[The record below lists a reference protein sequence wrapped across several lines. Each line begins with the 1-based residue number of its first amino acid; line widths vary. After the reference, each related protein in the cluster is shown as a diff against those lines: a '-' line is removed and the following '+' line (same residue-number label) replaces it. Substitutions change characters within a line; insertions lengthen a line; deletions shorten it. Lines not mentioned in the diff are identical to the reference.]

1 MNNEVIMDERILEG
15 EARDEGISEDGIFGG
30 KIIEVRGLSKGY
42 DGVDAIQ
49 GVDLTVNQGS
59 IYGLLGSNGAGK
71 TTLLKTLAGLYR
83 QDRGEVLIGG
93 ETVYENTKVKDR
105 MIFISDALYFFPS
118 YTIEEMGRFYGRMYS
133 NWSEQRFR
141 ELQKIFKID
150 FKRKIN
156 QLSKGMTRQVG
167 IWLGLST
174 MAEVMILDEPLDG
187 LDSVMRKNVKNLLFQ
202 DVAERG
208 VTIIISSHNLRELED
223 LCDYV
228 GILHKGKMVIE
239 RDMDDLK
246 RDVHKVQFALKESH
260 KNPEIMG
267 LEVLHKEKKGSVQVW
282 IVRGS
287 HSDIEKQFKPLNP
300 AILDILPLTLEE
312 VFIYEMGDQDY
323 EIDQILLR

>member
-1 MNNEVIMDERILEG
+1 MI
-15 EARDEGISEDGIFGG
+15 EAR
-30 KIIEVRGLSKGY
+30 GLTKGY
-42 DGVDAIQ
+42 EGYKGIEQVN
-49 GVDLTVNQGS
+49 LTVHKGS

-93 ETVYENTKVKDR
+93 EEVYENTKIKDR

-118 YTIEEMGRFYGRMYS
+118 YTIREMGTFYGRIYS
-133 NWSEQRFR
+133 SWNEQRFLD
-141 ELQKIFKID
+141 LQKVFKID
-150 FKRKIN
+150 LKRKIN

-167 IWLGLST
+167 IWLALST

-202 DVAERG
+202 DVAERE

-228 GILHKGKMVIE
+228 GILHQGKMIIE

-246 RDVHKVQFALKESH
+246 KDVHKVQFALRDGKMLTES
-260 KNPEIMG
+260 ED
-267 LEVLHKEKKGSVQVW
+267 LEVLHKEKKGSVAVW
-282 IVRGS
+282 IIRGS
-287 HSDIEKQFKPLNP
+287 EAEIKARFEPLNP

-312 VFIYEMGDQDY
+312 VFIYEMGDKDY
-323 EIDQILLR
+323 EIDHILLR

>member
-1 MNNEVIMDERILEG
+1 MIEVKGL
-15 EARDEGISEDGIFGG
+15 AKSYEGI
-30 KIIEVRGLSKGY
+30 
-42 DGVDAIQ
+42 DAIE
-49 GVDLTVNQGS
+49 GVDLTVNRGS

-93 ETVYENTKVKDR
+93 EEVYENTKIKDR
-105 MIFISDALYFFPS
+105 MIFMSDALYFFPS
-118 YTIEEMGRFYGRMYS
+118 YTIEDMGKFYGRMYS
-133 NWSEQRFR
+133 HWNEQRFR

-167 IWLGLST
+167 IWLALST

-202 DVAERG
+202 DVAERE

-228 GILHKGKMVIE
+228 GILHEGKMIIE

-246 RDVHKVQFALKESH
+246 RDVHKVQFALKDSKMSE
-260 KNPEIMG
+260 EITGM
-267 LEVLHKEKKGSVQVW
+267 EVLHKEKKGSVQVW
-282 IVRGS
+282 IIRGNYQE
-287 HSDIEKQFKPLNP
+287 IEKRFKDFSPP
-300 AILDILPLTLEE
+300 ILDILPLTLEE

>member
-1 MNNEVIMDERILEG
+1 M
-15 EARDEGISEDGIFGG
+15 
-30 KIIEVRGLSKGY
+30 IEVNGLIKGY
-42 DGVDAIQ
+42 EGVNAID
-49 GVDLTVNQGS
+49 GVDLTVQRGS

-83 QDRGEVLIGG
+83 QDRGEVRIDG
-93 ETVYENTKVKDR
+93 EEVYENTKIKDR
-105 MIFISDALYFFPS
+105 MIFISDVLYFFPS
-118 YTIEEMGRFYGRMYS
+118 YTIEEMGVFYSRIYS
-133 NWSEQRFR
+133 SWNEKRFR

-228 GILHKGKMVIE
+228 GILHEGKMIIE

-246 RDVHKVQFALKESH
+246 RDVHKVQFALKDGNTGE
-260 KNPEIMG
+260 EITG
-267 LEVLHKEKKGSVQVW
+267 LQVLHKEKKGSVQVW
-282 IVRGS
+282 IIRGS
-287 HSDIEKQFKPLNP
+287 YQDIEKQFAPLSP
-300 AILDILPLTLEE
+300 PILDILPLTLEE

>member
-1 MNNEVIMDERILEG
+1 MMINETMIDERL
-15 EARDEGISEDGIFGG
+15 RDETMFEE
-30 KIIEVRGLSKGY
+30 KMIEVKGLTKGY
-42 DGVDAIQ
+42 EGVNAID
-49 GVDLTVNQGS
+49 GVDLTVNRGS

-93 ETVYENTKVKDR
+93 EKVYENTKIKDR

-118 YTIEEMGRFYGRMYS
+118 YTIEEMGCFYGRMYS
-133 NWSEQRFR
+133 NWNEQRFR

-150 FKRKIN
+150 FNRKIN

-246 RDVHKVQFALKESH
+246 RDVHKVQFALKD
-260 KNPEIMG
+260 PENSGEISG

-282 IVRGS
+282 IIRGG
-287 HSDIEKQFKPLNP
+287 HGEIEKRFKSLSP

>member
-1 MNNEVIMDERILEG
+1 MIEVKGL
-15 EARDEGISEDGIFGG
+15 AKSYEGI
-30 KIIEVRGLSKGY
+30 
-42 DGVDAIQ
+42 DAIE
-49 GVDLTVNQGS
+49 GVDLTVNRGS

-93 ETVYENTKVKDR
+93 EEVYENTKIKDR
-105 MIFISDALYFFPS
+105 MIFMSDALYFFPS
-118 YTIEEMGRFYGRMYS
+118 YTIEDMGKFYGRMYS
-133 NWSEQRFR
+133 HWNEQRFR

-167 IWLGLST
+167 IWLALST

-202 DVAERG
+202 DVAERE

-228 GILHKGKMVIE
+228 GILHEGKMIIE

-246 RDVHKVQFALKESH
+246 RDVHKVQFALKDSKLSE
-260 KNPEIMG
+260 EITGM
-267 LEVLHKEKKGSVQVW
+267 EVLHKEKKGSVQVW
-282 IVRGS
+282 IIRGNFQE
-287 HSDIEKQFKPLNP
+287 IEEKFKKFSPP
-300 AILDILPLTLEE
+300 ILDILPLTLEE

>member
-1 MNNEVIMDERILEG
+1 MSNEMM
-15 EARDEGISEDGIFGG
+15 
-30 KIIEVRGLSKGY
+30 IEVKGLTKGY
-42 DGVDAIQ
+42 EGVNAIDG
-49 GVDLTVNQGS
+49 LELRVNRGS

-93 ETVYENTKVKDR
+93 EEVYENTKIKDR
-105 MIFISDALYFFPS
+105 MIFMSDALYFFPS
-118 YTIEEMGRFYGRMYS
+118 YTIREMGTFYSRMYS
-133 NWSEQRFR
+133 NWNEQRFR
-141 ELQKIFKID
+141 DLQKVFKMD

-167 IWLGLST
+167 IWIALST

-202 DVAERG
+202 DVAERQ

-228 GILHKGKMVIE
+228 GILHQGKMIIE

-246 RDVHKVQFALKESH
+246 KDVHKVQFALRDGKMLTESE
-260 KNPEIMG
+260 K
-267 LEVLHKEKKGSVQVW
+267 LEVLHKEKKGSVAVW
-282 IVRGS
+282 IIRGS
-287 HSDIEKQFKPLNP
+287 EEQISAWFEPFNP

-312 VFIYEMGDQDY
+312 VFIYEMGDKDY

>member
-1 MNNEVIMDERILEG
+1 M
-15 EARDEGISEDGIFGG
+15 
-30 KIIEVRGLSKGY
+30 IEVKGLTKGY
-42 DGVDAIQ
+42 EGVNAID
-49 GVDLTVNQGS
+49 GVDLTVNKGS

-93 ETVYENTKVKDR
+93 EEVYENTKIKDR

-118 YTIEEMGRFYGRMYS
+118 YTIEDMGRFYGRMYS
-133 NWSEQRFR
+133 HWNEQRFR

-167 IWLGLST
+167 IWLALST
-174 MAEVMILDEPLDG
+174 MAEVMIMDEPLDG

-202 DVAERG
+202 DVAERE

-228 GILHKGKMVIE
+228 GILHEGKMIIE

-246 RDVHKVQFALKESH
+246 RDVHKVQFALKDSEKS
-260 KNPEIMG
+260 KEITG
-267 LEVLHKEKKGSVQVW
+267 LEVLHKEKKGSVEVW
-282 IVRGS
+282 IIRGN
-287 HSDIEKQFKPLNP
+287 HQEIENQFKVLAPP
-300 AILDILPLTLEE
+300 ILDILPLTLEE
-312 VFIYEMGDQDY
+312 VFIYEMGDQKY

>member
-1 MNNEVIMDERILEG
+1 M
-15 EARDEGISEDGIFGG
+15 
-30 KIIEVRGLSKGY
+30 IEVNGLIKGY
-42 DGVDAIQ
+42 EGVNAID
-49 GVDLTVNQGS
+49 GVDLTVQRGS

-83 QDRGEVLIGG
+83 QDRGEVLIDG
-93 ETVYENTKVKDR
+93 EEVYENTKIKDR
-105 MIFISDALYFFPS
+105 MIFISDVLYFFPS
-118 YTIEEMGRFYGRMYS
+118 YTIEEMGTFYSRIYS
-133 NWSEQRFR
+133 SWNEKRFR

-228 GILHKGKMVIE
+228 GILHEGKMIIE

-246 RDVHKVQFALKESH
+246 RDVHKVQFALKDGNTGE
-260 KNPEIMG
+260 EITG
-267 LEVLHKEKKGSVQVW
+267 LQVLHKEKKGSVQVW
-282 IVRGS
+282 IIRGS
-287 HSDIEKQFKPLNP
+287 YQDIEKQFAPLSP
-300 AILDILPLTLEE
+300 PILDILPLTLEE